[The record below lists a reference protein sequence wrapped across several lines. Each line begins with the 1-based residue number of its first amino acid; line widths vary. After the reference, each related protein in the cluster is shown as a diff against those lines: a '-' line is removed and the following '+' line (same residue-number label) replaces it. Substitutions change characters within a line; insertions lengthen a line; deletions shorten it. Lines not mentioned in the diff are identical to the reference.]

1 MYIKLAIQNMKKSIR
16 NYVIYFVTIT
26 LTAAMM
32 YSFLALGFSKEV
44 LTMSENISML
54 TSGILGMSV
63 LVALIASFVISY
75 AIRFMLEERKKE
87 FATYE
92 LLGMETSNIQ
102 KLFFIENG
110 VIGMAAFF
118 IGTFLGVG
126 LSGVLV
132 QIINHIFEMSHAY
145 RISFS
150 IKAFATAFIFFMFM
164 YGIGILRAAKVI
176 RRRKIVDMLYDHQ
189 KNENGKKH
197 SLRFHITL
205 IILSILCIFTG
216 GCFLAKGLSVQTNV
230 FYFWMTG
237 AVILTATGI
246 YEMYRN
252 LPILLLRLLNKSKR
266 RKYKDINLFY
276 FGQIGRKV
284 DSAGKLMAIIAI
296 LLTVSLSTMFAGL
309 SMGAGYKANM
319 DSVKNLSGFDRRLV
333 CVPKFCPRECPGRQ
347 MCRYQRYLEESRKQ
361 DIFIQIC
368 NHNYLLAD
376 AYHRAEGYKPLLA
389 DYRTV
394 IVDEAHKLPEA
405 AKQMFGKN
413 LCMDDIREVAYYL
426 EREHQTEEARILR
439 TVLYDALHVVGAE
452 QKSGKGIRETFR
464 HTTNSVI
471 SLWEGIEMLEFLLEK
486 LERSVPK
493 WIRNRLEDAK
503 EVLECFCSS
512 DEKYVRYLRF
522 DTEQLPVLCA
532 ASREIPEL
540 LRKMLWDREEGI
552 SAILTSGTLKA
563 GAGFLRTRQITGL
576 EGRAGVQEYVAE
588 SPFSY
593 ERNCLLY
600 LPKTLEHCRRGSR
613 EEAVMVADQIHS
625 LICSTY
631 GHTLVLFTSYT
642 LMGSVYQILRDSLP
656 FPMVEVWRYSQEE
669 ILRFKTME
677 NGVLFAAG
685 SCWEGVDFPGDMVS
699 SLIIV
704 KLPFAVPDPISEAE
718 KETYDSLESYIQSII
733 VPDMQKKL
741 RQGFGRAIRTETDT
755 CVVSILDIRAVKG
768 GKYHEDVMCALP
780 PCRIAE
786 ELKEVQD
793 FIRSRK
799 GVEYYL

>member
-1 MYIKLAIQNMKKSIR
+1 MFYKVEYQKRAHQEVEKIFRVLFPEQGLAVREEQIR
-16 NYVIYFVTIT
+16 LCHEMLDT
-26 LTAAMM
+26 L
-32 YSFLALGFSKEV
+32 LREQIALCDAGVGIGKTYAYLVACV
-44 LTMSENISML
+44 LLRKYSML
-54 TSGILGMSV
+54 TGRGNPLEQRPVVVSTSSIALQKAILTEYIPFLSRVLLEQGIIQSPLRAVVRKGKEH
-63 LVALIASFVISY
+63 FVCDNRLEQRVE
-75 AIRFMLEERKKE
+75 AIRHK
-87 FATYE
+87 
-92 LLGMETSNIQ
+92 
-102 KLFFIENG
+102 
-110 VIGMAAFF
+110 
-118 IGTFLGVG
+118 
-126 LSGVLV
+126 
-132 QIINHIFEMSHAY
+132 
-145 RISFS
+145 
-150 IKAFATAFIFFMFM
+150 
-164 YGIGILRAAKVI
+164 
-176 RRRKIVDMLYDHQ
+176 Q
-189 KNENGKKH
+189 KNAAQKEALL
-197 SLRFHITL
+197 SLR
-205 IILSILCIFTG
+205 
-216 GCFLAKGLSVQTNV
+216 KQ
-230 FYFWMTG
+230 Y
-237 AVILTATGI
+237 
-246 YEMYRN
+246 
-252 LPILLLRLLNKSKR
+252 
-266 RKYKDINLFY
+266 D
-276 FGQIGRKV
+276 
-284 DSAGKLMAIIAI
+284 
-296 LLTVSLSTMFAGL
+296 
-309 SMGAGYKANM
+309 M

-361 DIFIQIC
+361 DMFIQIC

-376 AYHRAEGYKPLLA
+376 AYHRAEGYKPLLS
-389 DYRTV
+389 DYRTL

-405 AKQMFGKN
+405 ARQMFGKN
-413 LCMDDIREVAYYL
+413 LCMDDIREIAYYL
-426 EREHQTEEARILR
+426 EREHQKEEARILR
-439 TVLYDALHVVGAE
+439 TVMCDALHVVGAE
-452 QKSGKGIRETFR
+452 HRIGKGIRETF
-464 HTTNSVI
+464 HNTTNSVV
-471 SLWEGIEMLEFLLEK
+471 SLWEGVEMLEFLLEK

-493 WIRNRLEDAK
+493 WIWNRLEEAK
-503 EVLECFCSS
+503 DVLECFCSS
-512 DEKYVRYLRF
+512 NEKYVRYLHL

-532 ASREIPEL
+532 ASREIPGL
-540 LRKMLWDREEGI
+540 LRKMLWNREEGM

-563 GAGFLRTRQITGL
+563 GTGFLRTRQITGL

-593 ERNCLLY
+593 EKNCLLY
-600 LPKTLEHCRRGSR
+600 LPKTLDHCRRGSR
-613 EEAVMVADQIHS
+613 EEAVMVANHIHS

-656 FPMVEVWRYSQEE
+656 FPMVEVWRHSQEE

>member
-1 MYIKLAIQNMKKSIR
+1 
-16 NYVIYFVTIT
+16 
-26 LTAAMM
+26 
-32 YSFLALGFSKEV
+32 
-44 LTMSENISML
+44 ML
-54 TSGILGMSV
+54 TGRGNPLEQRPVVVSTSSIALQKAILTEYIPFLSRVLLEQGIIQSPLRAVVRKGKEH
-63 LVALIASFVISY
+63 FVCDNRLEQRIE
-75 AIRFMLEERKKE
+75 AIRHK
-87 FATYE
+87 
-92 LLGMETSNIQ
+92 
-102 KLFFIENG
+102 
-110 VIGMAAFF
+110 
-118 IGTFLGVG
+118 
-126 LSGVLV
+126 
-132 QIINHIFEMSHAY
+132 
-145 RISFS
+145 
-150 IKAFATAFIFFMFM
+150 
-164 YGIGILRAAKVI
+164 
-176 RRRKIVDMLYDHQ
+176 Q
-189 KNENGKKH
+189 KNAAQKEALL
-197 SLRFHITL
+197 SLR
-205 IILSILCIFTG
+205 
-216 GCFLAKGLSVQTNV
+216 KQ
-230 FYFWMTG
+230 Y
-237 AVILTATGI
+237 
-246 YEMYRN
+246 
-252 LPILLLRLLNKSKR
+252 
-266 RKYKDINLFY
+266 D
-276 FGQIGRKV
+276 
-284 DSAGKLMAIIAI
+284 
-296 LLTVSLSTMFAGL
+296 
-309 SMGAGYKANM
+309 M

-361 DIFIQIC
+361 DVFIQIC

-376 AYHRAEGYKPLLA
+376 AYHRAEGYKPLLS
-389 DYRTV
+389 DYRTL

-405 AKQMFGKN
+405 ARQMFGKN
-413 LCMDDIREVAYYL
+413 LCMDDIREIAYYL
-426 EREHQTEEARILR
+426 EREHQKEEARILR
-439 TVLYDALHVVGAE
+439 TVMHGALHVVGAE
-452 QKSGKGIRETFR
+452 HRIGKGIRETF
-464 HTTNSVI
+464 HDTINSVV
-471 SLWEGIEMLEFLLEK
+471 SLWEGVEMLEFLLEK

-493 WIRNRLEDAK
+493 WIWNRLEEAK
-503 EVLECFCSS
+503 DVLECFCSS
-512 DEKYVRYLRF
+512 DEKYVRYLHL
-522 DTEQLPVLCA
+522 DTKQLPVLCA
-532 ASREIPEL
+532 ASREIPGL
-540 LRKMLWDREEGI
+540 LRKMLWNREEGM

-563 GAGFLRTRQITGL
+563 GTGFLRTRQITGL

-593 ERNCLLY
+593 EKNCLLY

-613 EEAVMVADQIHS
+613 EEAVMVANHIHS

-656 FPMVEVWRYSQEE
+656 FPMVEVWRHSQEE

-780 PCRIAE
+780 SCRIAE